1 MRTIGVRSFFRFKD
15 TKMSFL
21 IVLLSAV
28 FIIFKI
34 VKYAIIDTNEL
45 QDCDLT
51 VSGSDCYLAN
61 FVFWQRQ
68 FENILAVITFL
79 AWISLFKFFSDFQSM
94 AVFTKTLS
102 RCSTDLLSFIF
113 VYMLTYL
120 AYAQL

>member
-1 MRTIGVRSFFRFKD
+1 MSSKARFFIQAYNFKFDFGRIYKKSF
-15 TKMSFL
+15 T
-21 IVLLSAV
+21 
-28 FIIFKI
+28 
-34 VKYAIIDTNEL
+34 
-45 QDCDLT
+45 DCDPT

-102 RCSTDLLSFIF
+102 RCST
-113 VYMLTYL
+113 
-120 AYAQL
+120 

>member
-1 MRTIGVRSFFRFKD
+1 MYKKSF
-15 TKMSFL
+15 T
-21 IVLLSAV
+21 
-28 FIIFKI
+28 
-34 VKYAIIDTNEL
+34 
-45 QDCDLT
+45 DCDPT

-102 RCSTDLLSFIF
+102 RCST
-113 VYMLTYL
+113 
-120 AYAQL
+120 